1 MWTTGCACGARRWL
15 LRGASWP
22 LRHPRLPRRRQ
33 HSPPPED
40 LPSARHLH
48 AQHLQRVRGDCSTA
62 PPRCVAF
69 RRGVVR
75 GDLLRSLS
83 ARFLLRR
90 RVHVPARVVEK
101 PPNRECGASANAA
114 RSTTGRP
121 DDANA
126 PPPDKH
132 SLNNRELRDNLRLWS
147 RFSKDDQWKALPSP
161 VDFPECFATRASPTN
176 SHTSNSH
183 LLPHVQPDYLA
194 KLRPRVHEP

>member
-1 MWTTGCACGARRWL
+1 MSRRGARGQEGSGDTVFR
-15 LRGASWP
+15 RTRSTASSTV
-22 LRHPRLPRRRQ
+22 R
-33 HSPPPED
+33 PPNPVV
-40 LPSARHLH
+40 SSSS
-48 AQHLQRVRGDCSTA
+48 RVRLLVMA
-62 PPRCVAF
+62 PRCVAF

-126 PPPDKH
+126 PRGLCSHGGTCTFCLRRVATWAGDGSFSAGDALHALHLVRPFG
-132 SLNNRELRDNLRLWS
+132 LNS
-147 RFSKDDQWKALPSP
+147 RFEIIGIDGAQQR
-161 VDFPECFATRASPTN
+161 RAP
-176 SHTSNSH
+176 
-183 LLPHVQPDYLA
+183 
-194 KLRPRVHEP
+194 

>member
-1 MWTTGCACGARRWL
+1 MSRRGARGQEGSGDTVFR
-15 LRGASWP
+15 RTRSTASSTVRP
-22 LRHPRLPRRRQ
+22 PNPVVSSSSRARLPVM
-33 HSPPPED
+33 
-40 LPSARHLH
+40 A
-48 AQHLQRVRGDCSTA
+48 
-62 PPRCVAF
+62 PRCVAF

-126 PPPDKH
+126 PRGLCSHEGTCTFCLRRVATWAGDGSFSAGDALHALHLVRPFG
-132 SLNNRELRDNLRLWS
+132 LNF
-147 RFSKDDQWKALPSP
+147 RFEIIGIDGAQQR
-161 VDFPECFATRASPTN
+161 RAP
-176 SHTSNSH
+176 
-183 LLPHVQPDYLA
+183 
-194 KLRPRVHEP
+194 